1 MCMCVWGAGGMRVT
15 GSWNKC
21 LHHRE
26 SGKTVLY
33 PQLVIRKK
41 LQCKGLVPLYEG
53 LDNGGSSVEQGV
65 EQPAI
70 VPSGL

>member
-1 MCMCVWGAGGMRVT
+1 VGACNV
-15 GSWNKC
+15 
-21 LHHRE
+21 E

-33 PQLVIRKK
+33 PQLVIRGEK
-41 LQCKGLVPLYEG
+41 LQCRGIVPLYEG
-53 LDNGGSSVEQGV
+53 LECGGSSVEEGV

>member
-1 MCMCVWGAGGMRVT
+1 MLLFLVMQVA

-21 LHHRE
+21 LQHIE

-41 LQCKGLVPLYEG
+41 LQWGGLVPLYEG
-53 LDNGGSSVEQGV
+53 LGHGGSSVEEGV